1 MVAERICAL
10 GKTLTNKRTKNGC
23 VSKYMIQVSENR
35 RVADLMKA
43 GQRHSSQIRAR
54 HPIQSHTDAKQENA
68 RPFSADRATDI
79 ANTAGR
85 CHRKSLQQTP
95 KATIVVRE
103 CRDLHP
109 IV

>member
-23 VSKYMIQVSENR
+23 VSKYIVQVSENR

-43 GQRHSSQIRAR
+43 GQRHWHSSQIRAR
-54 HPIQSHTDAKQENA
+54 HPIPTQNKKILVHFQLTE
-68 RPFSADRATDI
+68 RPTAQTQLGGATEKVCSE
-79 ANTAGR
+79 A
-85 CHRKSLQQTP
+85 
-95 KATIVVRE
+95 ATIVVRE